1 MIVALALVILL
12 PQTTPSGGAIAKF
25 VPPAPT
31 PASFISDQRSVL
43 TPEQRRFLDARISAI
58 QSAGLGDIAV
68 AILPSIGSYAP
79 QQVAVEIYRT
89 WKVGSVAAIDVATS
103 GTRRED
109 KLFKPE
115 QLEHVYT
122 LRRGLQQM
130 PSSSAMEWLIK
141 RIAATPG
148 NDALLEGL

>member
-1 MIVALALVILL
+1 LAE
-12 PQTTPSGGAIAKF
+12 K
-25 VPPAPT
+25 
-31 PASFISDQRSVL
+31 
-43 TPEQRRFLDARISAI
+43 RIF
-58 QSAGLGDIAV
+58 
-68 AILPSIGSYAP
+68 P
-79 QQVAVEIYRT
+79 
-89 WKVGSVAAIDVATS
+89 AIDVSTS

-109 KLFKPE
+109 KLFPPH

-141 RIAATPG
+141 RIAGTPS